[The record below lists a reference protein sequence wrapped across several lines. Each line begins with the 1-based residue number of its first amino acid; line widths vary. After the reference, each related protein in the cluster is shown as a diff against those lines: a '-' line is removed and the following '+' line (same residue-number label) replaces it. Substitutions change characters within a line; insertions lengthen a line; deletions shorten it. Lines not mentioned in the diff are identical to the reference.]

1 MLRWRSSVQQLRIFL
16 VLLST
21 IRGEICFHLQIHDAV
36 QVSSATAIVPCS
48 SCRQGHCSSKGKHS
62 SEAETEA
69 EQPQSR
75 PS

>member
-36 QVSSATAIVPCS
+36 QVPKATALVARIS
-48 SCRQGHCSSKGKHS
+48 SRRSSKGKHGAAK
-62 SEAETEA
+62 AETEA

>member
-36 QVSSATAIVPCS
+36 QVPKATALVACS
-48 SCRQGHCSSKGKHS
+48 SGIRSSKGKHS
-62 SEAETEA
+62 LAKAETEA

>member
-36 QVSSATAIVPCS
+36 QVSSATAIVAWS
-48 SCRQGHCSSKGKHS
+48 SGRQRSKGKHGAAK
-62 SEAETEA
+62 AEMEA